1 MLAVGGVWL
10 RDQPAIARGGE
21 KTEGYFFFKNFSGR
35 ARIKKKKKISSQFF
49 RSRASARAG
58 LAPTTLPT
66 ASLELGVPGDADQ
79 IIPSRPFG

>member
-10 RDQPAIARGGE
+10 RDLPAIARGGE
-21 KTEGYFFFKNFSGR
+21 KTEGYFFFQEFFW
-35 ARIKKKKKISSQFF
+35 ARKDEKKKNSSQFF

>member
-35 ARIKKKKKISSQFF
+35 ARIKKKKISSQFF

-66 ASLELGVPGDADQ
+66 ASLELGVPGAADQ